1 MAVSKLMR
9 SMFVLLG
16 LLFLGLGSAGVILP
30 VLPTTPFI
38 LLAAYFFVRSSP
50 RLHAW
55 LMRHPRYGPMVR
67 KFQSGQGLTLRVKLT
82 SLALAYGSVTISII
96 VVDLLPVRIFLVVLM
111 AVMTGYMIKIP
122 TCPPGPDTPDEG
134 PS

>member
-1 MAVSKLMR
+1 MSASRLLRAV
-9 SMFVLLG
+9 FVILG
-16 LLFLGLGSAGVILP
+16 LICVGLGTLGIVLP

-55 LMRHPRYGPMVR
+55 LMRHPRYGPMIR
-67 KFQSGQGLTLRVKLT
+67 KFQKGQGLTLRVKLT
-82 SLALAYGSVTISII
+82 SLAMAYATVTVSII

-111 AVMTGYMIKIP
+111 AIMTGYMIKIP
-122 TCPPGPDTPDEG
+122 TCLPGPDTEDTD

>member
-1 MAVSKLMR
+1 MSASRLLRAV
-9 SMFVLLG
+9 FVILG
-16 LLFLGLGSAGVILP
+16 LIFVGLGTLGIVLP

-55 LMRHPRYGPMVR
+55 LMRHPRYGPMIR
-67 KFQSGQGLTLRVKLT
+67 KFQKGQGLTLRVKLT
-82 SLALAYGSVTISII
+82 SLAMAYATVTVSII

-111 AVMTGYMIKIP
+111 AIMTGYMIKIP
-122 TCPPGPDTPDEG
+122 TCLPGPDTEDTD